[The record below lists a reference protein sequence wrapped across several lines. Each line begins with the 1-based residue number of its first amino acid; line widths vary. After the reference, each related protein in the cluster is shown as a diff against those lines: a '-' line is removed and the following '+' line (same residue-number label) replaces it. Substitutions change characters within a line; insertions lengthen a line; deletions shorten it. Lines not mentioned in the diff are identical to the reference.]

1 MLAIQ
6 AVSVALF
13 EDRGFENVTVEEVA
27 SQSQVSPSTLY
38 RYFGTKESLVVWDDL
53 DRLMEAAL
61 ETHLGRDE
69 PFGDLKRA
77 FVGAYSDLSKE
88 ELLALRRRADLI
100 DREPALLAA
109 QVAALHTA
117 QEQLLPVLAKVYKR
131 GKRGLG
137 SGDDPAH
144 RLDGP
149 GCGPGTLAGRTE
161 EAQFGEL
168 RGSRI
173 FCGGR
178 RARQTLGSCKGLRVL
193 ETDQCCGNPFSN
205 WEFFSTKG
213 VTGPLPFVFVDGT
226 CHPSGPGDQHETNH
240 ASTFASHHLPRLRFF
255 VRLRKFGG
263 RWLQRNPR
271 ARRTQSGFD
280 HHPPMKKR

>member
-131 GKRGLG
+131 GKRDLVLEMTLRIALTALVAGLEHWQG
-137 SGDDPAH
+137 APKKRS
-144 RLDGP
+144 
-149 GCGPGTLAGRTE
+149 
-161 EAQFGEL
+161 
-168 RGSRI
+168 
-173 FCGGR
+173 
-178 RARQTLGSCKGLRVL
+178 LGSCV
-193 ETDQCCGNPFSN
+193 EAAFSAA
-205 WEFFSTKG
+205 EDALG
-213 VTGPLPFVFVDGT
+213 
-226 CHPSGPGDQHETNH
+226 
-240 ASTFASHHLPRLRFF
+240 
-255 VRLRKFGG
+255 
-263 RWLQRNPR
+263 
-271 ARRTQSGFD
+271 
-280 HHPPMKKR
+280 KR